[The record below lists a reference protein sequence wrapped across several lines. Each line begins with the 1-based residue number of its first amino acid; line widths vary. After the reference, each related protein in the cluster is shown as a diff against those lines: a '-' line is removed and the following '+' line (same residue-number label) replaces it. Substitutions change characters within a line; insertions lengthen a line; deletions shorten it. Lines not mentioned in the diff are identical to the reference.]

1 VLAPC
6 PHASGSELQLL
17 LTFDEIDRC
26 QVCCCAFPNFSINND
41 RCCLIEFL
49 CTYSLF
55 ALAIK
60 LSWLCDVPLKYT
72 PLPLKQNNHIC
83 SSCPCTHTRNWMVHL
98 FVLHTLWWFLPDPG
112 QGPEGFWQLL
122 LLGRSLQNWDWRKQ
136 GLCIF
141 LGGDQFNAVL
151 ALVLHGISSSKQ
163 YHTRTC
169 SL

>member
-1 VLAPC
+1 M
-6 PHASGSELQLL
+6 SGMLL
-17 LTFDEIDRC
+17 WLSKFQHKQRQMLSHWIF
-26 QVCCCAFPNFSINND
+26 VF
-41 RCCLIEFL
+41 
-49 CTYSLF
+49 TYSF
-55 ALAIK
+55 VCIGNQAF
-60 LSWLCDVPLKYT
+60 LSVQCPTKIHPIT
-72 PLPLKQNNHIC
+72 SKTKQPHLQFM
-83 SSCPCTHTRNWMVHL
+83 PMHTHTRNWMVHL

-151 ALVLHGISSSKQ
+151 ALVLHDIWSSRQ
-163 YHTRTC
+163 YYTRTC